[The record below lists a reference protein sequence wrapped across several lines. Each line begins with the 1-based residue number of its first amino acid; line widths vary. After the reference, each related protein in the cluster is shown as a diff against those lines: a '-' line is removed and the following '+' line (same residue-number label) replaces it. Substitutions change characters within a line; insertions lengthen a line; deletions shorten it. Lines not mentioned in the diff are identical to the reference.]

1 MTLSAWF
8 EPDRE
13 AQLLAWLRGLPAGL
27 GLALDGLHVAASDAS
42 PRRYW
47 RLPLADG
54 RSAIVMDAPTAHND
68 LAPFCDVQERLL
80 RAGLSAPMNLAAD
93 PSQGFLLMTDL
104 GASTYLPALQAAQAG
119 QGNAESL
126 MRAAIATL
134 VRLQREGDA
143 EGLPPYDEALIRREL
158 QLFPDWCVQRE
169 FGQAWDAT
177 QQRHW
182 ESVCGALVGA
192 FADQPQVLVHRDF
205 MPRNLML
212 PPTEGAAPG
221 VLDFQDAVRGPAGYD
236 IASLLRDAF
245 VSWDEA
251 QELDWAIRYW
261 EQARKAGID
270 WDEDFGQVWRRI
282 EWTALQRHLKVLGI
296 FCRLKHRDGKPAY
309 AEDLPRFFAYATKTA
324 MRYRELAPLV
334 PLLEALRPGLTAV
347 GVTMR

>member
-1 MTLSAWF
+1 L
-8 EPDRE
+8 ED
-13 AQLLAWLRGLPAGL
+13 
-27 GLALDGLHVAASDAS
+27 LHLAASDAS

-54 RSAIVMDAPTAHND
+54 GSAIVMDAPPAHND
-68 LAPFCDVQERLL
+68 LQPFLDVQARLL
-80 RAGLSAPMNLAAD
+80 EADLVAPRALAAD
-93 PSQGFLLMTDL
+93 VGQGLLLLSDL
-104 GASTYLPALQAAQAG
+104 GASTYLPALQRAKAG
-119 QGNAESL
+119 EAEAEPL
-126 MRAAIATL
+126 MRAAIASL
-134 VRLQREGDA
+134 VRLQSRGRAD
-143 EGLPPYDEALIRREL
+143 GLPPYDEALIRREL

-169 FGQAWDAT
+169 FGRSWDAT
-177 QQRHW
+177 QERHW
-182 ESVCGALVGA
+182 DAVCAALVGV
-192 FADQPQVLVHRDF
+192 FADQPQVLVHRDY

-212 PPTEGAAPG
+212 PLPGAEQPG
-221 VLDFQDAVRGPAGYD
+221 LLDFQDAVRGPAGYD

-270 WDEDFGQVWRRI
+270 WDEDFGLVWRRI
-282 EWTALQRHLKVLGI
+282 EWTALQRHLKILGI

-309 AEDLPRFFAYATKTA
+309 AEDLPRFFAYAAKTA

>member
-8 EPDRE
+8 EPGRE
-13 AQLLAWLRGLPAGL
+13 AQLRAWLGTLPAAL
-27 GLALDGLHVAASDAS
+27 GLRLDGLHVAASDAS

-47 RLPLADG
+47 RLPLAMG
-54 RSAIVMDAPTAHND
+54 GSAIVMDAPTANND
-68 LAPFCDVQERLL
+68 LAPFCDVQHRLL
-80 RAGLSAPMNLAAD
+80 QAGLSAPQNLAAD
-93 PSQGFLLMTDL
+93 EAQGFLLMTDL
-104 GASTYLPALQAAQAG
+104 GASTYLPALLAAQAG
-119 QGNAESL
+119 EGQAEPL
-126 MRAAIATL
+126 MRAAIDSL
-134 VRLQREGDA
+134 VRLQRDGDA
-143 EGLPPYDEALIRREL
+143 RGLPPYDEALIRREL
-158 QLFPDWCVQRE
+158 QLFPDWCVRRE
-169 FGQAWDAT
+169 FGQTWDAT
-177 QQRHW
+177 QQKHW
-182 ESVCGALVGA
+182 DAVCAALVGA
-192 FADQPQVLVHRDF
+192 FADQPQVLVHRDY

-212 PPTEGAAPG
+212 PLGEGAQPG
-221 VLDFQDAVRGPAGYD
+221 LLDFQDAVHGPAGYD

-261 EQARKAGID
+261 EQARKAGIE

-309 AEDLPRFFAYATKTA
+309 AEDLPRFFAYAAKTA

>member
-1 MTLSAWF
+1 MTVTAWF
-8 EPDRE
+8 EPGRE
-13 AQLLAWLRGLPAGL
+13 AQLRAWLAGLPSTL
-27 GLALDGLHVAASDAS
+27 GLRVAELQLAASDAS

-47 RLPLADG
+47 RVPAAEGGSL
-54 RSAIVMDAPTAHND
+54 IVMDAPPAHND
-68 LAPFCDVQERLL
+68 LQPFLDVQRRLL
-80 RAGLSAPMNLAAD
+80 AAGLRAPVALATDA
-93 PSQGFLLMTDL
+93 GLGLLLLTDL
-104 GASTYLPALQAAQAG
+104 GGSTYLPALQRAQAG
-119 QGNAESL
+119 EADAEPL
-126 MRAAIATL
+126 MRAAIASL
-134 VRLQREGDA
+134 VRLQSQGDA
-143 EGLPPYDEALIRREL
+143 TGLPAYDEALIRREL

-169 FGQAWDAT
+169 FGRTWDAT

-182 ESVCGALVGA
+182 DAVCAALVGA
-192 FADQPQVLVHRDF
+192 FADQPQVLVHRDY

-212 PPTEGAAPG
+212 PLAGTEQPG
-221 VLDFQDAVRGPAGYD
+221 VLDFQDAVHGPAGYD

-261 EQARKAGID
+261 EQARKAGIE
-270 WDEDFGQVWRRI
+270 WDDDFGLVWRRI

-309 AEDLPRFFAYATKTA
+309 AEDLPRFFAYAAKTA

-334 PLLEALRPGLTAV
+334 PLLEDLRPGLTAV

>member
-1 MTLSAWF
+1 MTVSAWF
-8 EPDRE
+8 EPGRE
-13 AQLLAWLRGLPAGL
+13 AQLRAWLAGL
-27 GLALDGLHVAASDAS
+27 SPTLGLQAAGLHVAASDAS

-47 RLPLADG
+47 RLPMDTG
-54 RSAIVMDAPTAHND
+54 GSAIVMDAPPEHND
-68 LAPFCDVQERLL
+68 LRPFLDVQQRLL
-80 RAGLSAPMNLAAD
+80 AAGLRAPVALAMNAEL
-93 PSQGFLLMTDL
+93 GLLLLTDL
-104 GASTYLPALQAAQAG
+104 GASTYLPALRRAQAG
-119 QGNAESL
+119 EADAEPL
-126 MRAAIATL
+126 MRAAIASL
-134 VRLQREGDA
+134 VRLQSQGDA
-143 EGLPPYDEALIRREL
+143 TGLPAYDEGLIRREL

-169 FGQAWDAT
+169 FGQTWDAT

-182 ESVCGALVGA
+182 EAVCTALVGA
-192 FADQPQVLVHRDF
+192 FADQPQVLVHRDY

-212 PPTEGAAPG
+212 PLAGGEAPG
-221 VLDFQDAVRGPAGYD
+221 VLDFQDAVQGPAGYD

-261 EQARKAGID
+261 EQARQAGIE

-309 AEDLPRFFAYATKTA
+309 AEDLPRFFAYAVKTA